1 MKNELAF
8 EHDFMKIDFH
18 PSDKVLLALGSTA
31 KKYGLKAGT
40 RLLQLAAKTKTT
52 SAESGENKVSSVHG

>member
-8 EHDFMKIDFH
+8 ENDFMNIDFH
-18 PSDKVLLALGSTA
+18 PSNKVLVAPGRTA
-31 KKYGLKAGT
+31 KEYGLKAGA

-52 SAESGENKVSSVHG
+52 SAESGENKVSSVQG

>member
-1 MKNELAF
+1 
-8 EHDFMKIDFH
+8 MKIDFH